1 MKNKTSDLIKIKQSR
16 LFRLARLVFINFLI
30 LIVLIAILELS
41 AAGAQIIL
49 GKKSLPLF
57 FDNPSRQKSHKTSN
71 FDPCDQMMTH
81 PILSHSPNASELC
94 LIRGGS
100 ILNQNFVVYENDGDG
115 KEVILTLGGST
126 TSGFYQRFA
135 NGYTWPY
142 LLSLDLAD
150 RNIKVING
158 AVGGYSSTME
168 LLKLIIEGRRIKN
181 LKLIVSLN
189 GINDHPS
196 YPRLRSDEAKSKNLF
211 PFINYVQETMIA
223 EQKWVVQSPFYRIL
237 PNLSNF
243 ISLLNRKMKVNSKY
257 YAEKQS
263 YPLQNEFNE
272 LSASERWR
280 LNVISMNAI
289 SKAMGADYAVFV
301 QPSMGLKGVQ
311 SVTKEGTND
320 HEIYMNEI
328 ANEPEYI
335 AMLNKYYNEIRTI
348 CDELDYCFD
357 ISSVG
362 PPEGSSYF
370 NSRHHN
376 AKGNKL
382 ISNAIIE
389 LLTESGKL

>member
-1 MKNKTSDLIKIKQSR
+1 MKNKTSDLTTSKKYKLSR
-16 LFRLARLVFINFLI
+16 MARLVFINILI
-30 LIVLIAILELS
+30 LITLITMLEFG
-41 AAGAQIIL
+41 AAGGLIIL
-49 GKKSLPLF
+49 GKESLPLF
-57 FDNPSRQKSHKTSN
+57 LDSPSRQGSDTISN

-81 PILSHSPNASELC
+81 PILSHSPNAGELC
-94 LIRGGS
+94 LIRGGA
-100 ILNQNFVVYENDGDG
+100 ILDKNFVIYENDDDDN
-115 KEVILTLGGST
+115 EVILTLGGST
-126 TSGFYQRFA
+126 TSGFYQSFS

-142 LLSLDLAD
+142 LVSLDLAD

-181 LKLIVSLN
+181 LKLVVSFN

-196 YPRLRSDEAKSKNLF
+196 YPRLRSDEAKSKSLF
-211 PFINYVQETMIA
+211 PFINYVQETMMA
-223 EQKWVVQSPFYRIL
+223 EQKWVVQDSFYRIL

-243 ISLLNRKMKVNSKY
+243 ISLLNRKMQSPATY
-257 YAEKQS
+257 FDEKQN

-280 LNVISMNAI
+280 MNVISMNAI
-289 SKAMGADYAVFV
+289 SKALGADYAVFV
-301 QPSMGLKGVQ
+301 QPSMGLEGVQ
-311 SVTKEGTND
+311 SATKEGTYD
-320 HEIYMNEI
+320 HEIYINEI
-328 ANEPEYI
+328 ANEPGYV

-348 CDELDYCFD
+348 CEELEYCFD

-362 PPEGSSYF
+362 PPDGSSYF

-382 ISNAIIE
+382 ISNAIIA
-389 LLTESGKL
+389 LLTKSGKL